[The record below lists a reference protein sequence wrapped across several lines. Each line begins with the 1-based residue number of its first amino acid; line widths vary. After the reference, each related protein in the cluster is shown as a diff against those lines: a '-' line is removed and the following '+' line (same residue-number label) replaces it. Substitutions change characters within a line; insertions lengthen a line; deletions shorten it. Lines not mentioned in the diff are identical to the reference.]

1 MARGMTLFAT
11 YEDESDE
18 AIATFIADKLRVPL
32 IWGKRK
38 PVAIAVPGGSTPF
51 PIFEHLVKHDLEFE
65 HLTVW
70 PTDDRIVPE
79 DHPASN
85 TGRISALFEPTGAK
99 VMALSEDCQPP
110 KFEVVWLGMG
120 LDGHIAS
127 LFPNTD
133 PQVDDPL
140 QVRRI
145 TPVPLPPEAP
155 FDRLTLTMPALLD
168 CKTMVFVIRGKDKLA
183 LFEAEY
189 ERPTG
194 LPVGR
199 LVNHAAAV
207 CRPNIFV
214 FT

>member
-1 MARGMTLFAT
+1 MTLFAT

-18 AIATFIADKLRVPL
+18 AIAEWIAGKLRVAL
-32 IWGKRK
+32 IWGKRN

-85 TGRISALFEPTGAK
+85 TGRIRALFEPTGAR
-99 VMALSEDCQPP
+99 VLALTEDCTPP
-110 KFEVVWLGMG
+110 KFELVWLGMG
-120 LDGHIAS
+120 LDGHVAS

-133 PQVDDPL
+133 PKVDDPL
-140 QVRRI
+140 LVRRI
-145 TPVPLPPEAP
+145 TPNPLPPEAP
-155 FDRLTLTMPALLD
+155 FDRITLTLPALLN
-168 CKTMVFVIRGKDKLA
+168 CKTMVFVIRGKDKLG
-183 LFEAEY
+183 LFEAEH
-189 ERPTG
+189 EKSTG
-194 LPVGR
+194 LPIGR
-199 LVNHAAAV
+199 LLEYADAI
-207 CRPNIFV
+207 CRPNIFA

>member
-1 MARGMTLFAT
+1 MTLFAT

-18 AIATFIADKLRVPL
+18 AIAAWIADKLWVPL

-85 TGRISALFEPTGAK
+85 VGRIRALFEPAGAK
-99 VMALSEDCQPP
+99 VIGLTEDCTPP
-110 KFEVVWLGMG
+110 KFALVWLGMG

-133 PQVDDPL
+133 PKVNDPL
-140 QVRRI
+140 SVRRI
-145 TPVPLPPEAP
+145 TPDPLPPEAP
-155 FDRLTLTMPALLD
+155 FDRITLTLPALLNSE
-168 CKTMVFVIRGKDKLA
+168 TMVFVIRGKDKMA
-183 LFEAEY
+183 VFEAEY
-189 ERPTG
+189 ERSTG
-194 LPVGR
+194 LPIGR
-199 LVNHAAAV
+199 LLKYAEAV
-207 CRPNIFV
+207 CRPNIFA

>member
-1 MARGMTLFAT
+1 MTLFAT

-18 AIATFIADKLRVPL
+18 AIAEWIAGKLHAPL
-32 IWGKRK
+32 IWGKRE

-51 PIFEHLVKHDLEFE
+51 PIFKHLVKHDLEFE

-85 TGRISALFEPTGAK
+85 TGRIRALFEPAGAK
-99 VMALSEDCQPP
+99 VMPLTEDSTPP
-110 KFEVVWLGMG
+110 EFELVWLGMG
-120 LDGHIAS
+120 LDGHVAS

-133 PQVDDPL
+133 PKVDDPQL
-140 QVRRI
+140 VRRI
-145 TPVPLPPEAP
+145 TPDPLPPEAP
-155 FDRLTLTMPALLD
+155 FDRITLTLPALLN

-183 LFEAEY
+183 VFEAEY
-189 ERPTG
+189 DRPTG

-199 LVNHAAAV
+199 LVDQADAI
-207 CRPNIFV
+207 CRPSIFV
-214 FT
+214 FA

>member
-1 MARGMTLFAT
+1 MTLFAT

-18 AIATFIADKLRVPL
+18 AIAEWIAGKLYAPL
-32 IWGKRK
+32 IRGARK

-51 PIFEHLVKHDLEFE
+51 PIFEQLVKHDLEFE

-85 TGRISALFEPTGAK
+85 TGRIRALFEPTGAK
-99 VMALSEDCQPP
+99 VMALSEDCTPP
-110 KFEVVWLGMG
+110 KFDLVWLGMG
-120 LDGHIAS
+120 LDGHVAS

-133 PQVDDPL
+133 PKVDDPL
-140 QVRRI
+140 MVRRI
-145 TPVPLPPEAP
+145 TPDPLPPEAP
-155 FDRLTLTMPALLD
+155 FDRITLTLPALLN
-168 CKTMVFVIRGKDKLA
+168 CNTMVFVIRGKDKLA
-183 LFEAEY
+183 VFEAEY
-189 ERPTG
+189 DKPTG

-199 LVNHAAAV
+199 LVNHADVV
-207 CRPNIFV
+207 CRPSIFV